1 MGTDKPTGS
10 ESLSQLFINKSVVEK
25 VLLQTEKDLY
35 PYFDGE
41 RLTKQLDQLSFEE
54 VRDNLGSAIKEID
67 KGSSGELRSVLYRV
81 DVPEQEF
88 IDKLGD
94 LDYYGVLAEAILN
107 RELKKVLFRL
117 HYSQGDHSQN

>member
-10 ESLSQLFINKSVVEK
+10 ENLSQLFINKSVVEK

-41 RLTKQLDQLSFEE
+41 RLTKQMDQLSFEE
-54 VRDNLGSAIKEID
+54 VRDNLGSAIMEID

-81 DVPEQEF
+81 DVPEREF

-94 LDYYGVLAEAILN
+94 SDYYGVLAEAILN
-107 RELKKVLFRL
+107 RELKKVIFRL
-117 HYSQGDHSQN
+117 HYSPGDDS

>member
-10 ESLSQLFINKSVVEK
+10 ANLSQLFINKSVVEK

-41 RLTKQLDQLSFEE
+41 RLTKQMDQLSFEE
-54 VRDNLGSAIKEID
+54 VRDNLGSAIMEID

-81 DVPEQEF
+81 DVPEREF

-94 LDYYGVLAEAILN
+94 SDYYGVLAEAILN
-107 RELKKVLFRL
+107 RELKKVIFRL
-117 HYSQGDHSQN
+117 HYSPGDDS

>member
-10 ESLSQLFINKSVVEK
+10 ENLSQLFINKSVVEK

-41 RLTKQLDQLSFEE
+41 RLTKQMDQLSFEE
-54 VRDNLGSAIKEID
+54 VRDNLGSAIMEID
-67 KGSSGELRSVLYRV
+67 KGNSGELRSVLYRV
-81 DVPEQEF
+81 DVPEREF

-94 LDYYGVLAEAILN
+94 SDYYGVLAEAILN
-107 RELKKVLFRL
+107 RELKKVIFRL
-117 HYSQGDHSQN
+117 HYSPGDDS

>member
-10 ESLSQLFINKSVVEK
+10 ENLSQLFINKSVVEK

-41 RLTKQLDQLSFEE
+41 RLTKQMDQLRFEE
-54 VRDNLGSAIKEID
+54 VRDNLGSAIMEID

-81 DVPEQEF
+81 DVPEREF

-94 LDYYGVLAEAILN
+94 SDYYGVLAEAILN

-117 HYSQGDHSQN
+117 HYSPGDDS